1 LNNKTKQPEVLAYG
15 LQYPK
20 LTLKVQKE
28 HADDYKLCLMKF
40 ILDEY
45 NKGFIF
51 TRINKATK
59 KGTNCRFKKIND
71 WKEAKNIL
79 LRLSEK
85 MNINIKFEKDD
96 NYYKAE

>member
-1 LNNKTKQPEVLAYG
+1 MKKTKAPEVLAYG

-28 HADDYKLCLMKF
+28 HTDDYKLFLMKF

-59 KGTNCRFKKIND
+59 KGTNCRFKKIDN
-71 WKEAKNIL
+71 WKEAKEKIFEFG
-79 LRLSEK
+79 EK
-85 MNINIKFEKDD
+85 MNIKLEKCIS
-96 NYYKAE
+96 